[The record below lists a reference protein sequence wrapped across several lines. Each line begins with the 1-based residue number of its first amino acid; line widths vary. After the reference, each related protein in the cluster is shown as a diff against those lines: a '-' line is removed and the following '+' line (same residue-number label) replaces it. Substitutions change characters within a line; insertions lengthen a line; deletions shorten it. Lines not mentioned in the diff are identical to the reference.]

1 MFSKANKKTSNQ
13 EIQGTL
19 YLLFSFFFNF
29 NFVLLRC
36 FGITAT
42 LITDRTTRKF
52 KKINQASFSITGLE
66 QSKQNQLL
74 DICWIF
80 AGYFQSYVSGR
91 ATEVKFQKREG
102 KVVKIVFIL
111 GQVKNLRSSSDQTK
125 REGHF
130 LSQLDIYIYIYI

>member
-19 YLLFSFFFNF
+19 YLLFSFFLNF

-66 QSKQNQLL
+66 QGKYNQLL

-91 ATEVKFQKREG
+91 ATEVKF
-102 KVVKIVFIL
+102 
-111 GQVKNLRSSSDQTK
+111 
-125 REGHF
+125 
-130 LSQLDIYIYIYI
+130 

>member
-29 NFVLLRC
+29 NFVLLRW

-66 QSKQNQLL
+66 QSK
-74 DICWIF
+74 
-80 AGYFQSYVSGR
+80 
-91 ATEVKFQKREG
+91 
-102 KVVKIVFIL
+102 
-111 GQVKNLRSSSDQTK
+111 
-125 REGHF
+125 
-130 LSQLDIYIYIYI
+130 